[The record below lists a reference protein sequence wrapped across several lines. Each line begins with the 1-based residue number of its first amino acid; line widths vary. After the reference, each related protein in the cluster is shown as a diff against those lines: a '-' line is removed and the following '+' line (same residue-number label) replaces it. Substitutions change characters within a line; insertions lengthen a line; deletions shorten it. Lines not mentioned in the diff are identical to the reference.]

1 MKREDVV
8 YALVFDE
15 LEKRVLM
22 VKNAGSVWT
31 LPGGAVETG
40 ETLEEAVIREVKEE
54 TNLTVEVEEL
64 LAVNEAFF
72 LKKEVHPLF
81 FTFKTRV
88 LEGEVSILDQEEIE
102 EIQWV
107 DIETADERM
116 PYHRGGV
123 QGLLNGE
130 LSYTYQGKS

>member
-81 FTFKTRV
+81 FTFKTR
-88 LEGEVSILDQEEIE
+88 SILDQEEIE

>member
-8 YALVFDE
+8 YALIFDE

-40 ETLEEAVIREVKEE
+40 ETLEEAVVREVKEE

-88 LEGEVSILDQEEIE
+88 LEGEISILDQEEIE

-116 PYHRGGV
+116 PYYHYGV
-123 QGLLNGE
+123 QGLLNGR
-130 LSYTYQGKS
+130 LVYTYQGKS